1 MKWLAQSHK
10 LNPSQN
16 HRKITGDKIIANK
29 PFTHFAELWK
39 RLEEEWSKFKLQS
52 SENRFSYFL
61 VISLKTV
68 NIKKKISFCSK
79 RLLSLY
85 FPQNKGCCWMAMV
98 FEHYFE
104 QLRFT
109 NTIGKING
117 LWFVLYIVIHVYMNR
132 MKEKG
137 GELRHLMFLLSV

>member
-29 PFTHFAELWK
+29 LFTHFAELWK
-39 RLEEEWSKFKLQS
+39 RLEEEWSKFKLQN

-68 NIKKKISFCSK
+68 NIKKKNLI
-79 RLLSLY
+79 LLEEIAVS
-85 FPQNKGCCWMAMV
+85 V
-98 FEHYFE
+98 FS
-104 QLRFT
+104 T
-109 NTIGKING
+109 K
-117 LWFVLYIVIHVYMNR
+117 
-132 MKEKG
+132 
-137 GELRHLMFLLSV
+137 